1 MREFWCDGEKNSW
14 LTKFC
19 FMGWDRVI
27 VVDEPYTK
35 NSRLH
40 SSSDRLSLAGPVM
53 RVKGKKYFTG
63 RS

>member
-1 MREFWCDGEKNSW
+1 
-14 LTKFC
+14 
-19 FMGWDRVI
+19 MGWDRVI